1 MNNIMSKKACA
12 ACNFQRR
19 KCSQDCLLSCYF
31 PANNPEM
38 FNNAHRLYGVSNMVK
53 ILNRIPKEKR
63 DLAMRT
69 IIYESYVRVLFPVHG
84 CFALFMKY
92 RNMIKECMEE
102 LDQVKML
109 LNNCKSHHLQQ
120 QNPSS
125 LIVSNNGSV
134 GQQNSARDD
143 LKEAMRY
150 SNNDELDVSDYGVD
164 QFLYI
169 DGKSY
174 IY

>member
-109 LNNCKSHHLQQ
+109 LNNCKSHNLQQ

-125 LIVSNNGSV
+125 
-134 GQQNSARDD
+134 